1 MNRVASLFMM
11 KLFIVVLAELV
22 PPITK
27 PTVKPDIV
35 IFMID
40 CSSFEYP
47 FSLKNKII
55 ITNHYNKNFIYAI
68 EVKKLLY
75 LDMYTYSRENI
86 FFTLSQPN
94 SSSSGFIIVF
104 AGLSY

>member
-68 EVKKLLY
+68 EVKKTFIFRYVYILKRKY
-75 LDMYTYSRENI
+75 FFYSVP
-86 FFTLSQPN
+86 T
-94 SSSSGFIIVF
+94 
-104 AGLSY
+104 